1 MSVESE
7 RRIPLASVVICTH
20 NSRADHLD
28 RTLDAL
34 RRQTLPLQDWELLLV
49 DNASK
54 IPLAS
59 GRDLSWHP
67 NARHVLETQLGLSRA
82 RAQGIAEA
90 AADLIVFVDDDNV
103 LNETYLV
110 ETLRIA
116 RDCPFL
122 GAWGAGCIQGEF
134 EVEPLESL
142 RSWLPVRESAV
153 PRWSNLA
160 GSYLL
165 GESPD
170 EAIPWGAGL
179 CIRRELAIAYREF
192 CDQSSIYIT
201 DRHGA
206 SLVGGGDTEI
216 AFVCC
221 SRGLGV
227 GVFPELKL
235 THLIPR
241 HRVSDQYL
249 ARFAEGTCLSNTL
262 LRYNWQHKAPH
273 SPFSART
280 PSPGRGS
287 QRAVGPG
294 PRRHQGAGRHPVG
307 FAGGRSRSSRCRPRR
322 KPTRHRVVLI
332 ATGSSRN
339 Q

>member
-1 MSVESE
+1 MLTSAGSSAFH
-7 RRIPLASVVICTH
+7 ASVVICTY
-20 NSRADHLD
+20 NPRADHLD

-54 IPLAS
+54 VPLAS

-82 RAQGIAEA
+82 RAKGIAEA
-90 AADLIVFVDDDNV
+90 AADLVIFVDDDNV
-103 LNETYLV
+103 LNETYLA
-110 ETLRIA
+110 EALRIA

-179 CIRRELAIAYREF
+179 CIRKELAIAYREF
-192 CDQSSIYIT
+192 CDQSSIYIS

-241 HRVSDQYL
+241 HRVSDKYL
-249 ARFAEGTCLSNTL
+249 ARFAEGTCLSNSL
-262 LRYNWQHKAPH
+262 LRYKWQHKAPQ
-273 SPFSART
+273 SPFSARNLLSVLKT
-280 PSPGRGS
+280 VLLCRGVDRDVRLALVRGVIRA
-287 QRAVGPG
+287 RAVIRSVSPVEDR
-294 PRRHQGAGRHPVG
+294 PSRAADQGGNQLD
-307 FAGGRSRSSRCRPRR
+307 
-322 KPTRHRVVLI
+322 TVL
-332 ATGSSRN
+332 S
-339 Q
+339 